1 MATRTLL
8 GEAMTAAQ
16 RLRRDVLAHA
26 DQLVS
31 DTRAEQYGDAAE
43 GFARIA
49 DLWTAAF
56 PHLLNAFRPEDV
68 ALAMILVKVARLEP
82 DNVQHFDSWADI
94 AGYAALG
101 AEVAG
106 ATPESAS

>member
-1 MATRTLL
+1 M
-8 GEAMTAAQ
+8 
-16 RLRRDVLAHA
+16 LAHA

-31 DTRAEQYGDAAE
+31 DTRAEQYGEAYE

-49 DLWTAAF
+49 GLWSDLFGF
-56 PHLLNAFRPEDV
+56 PFEAQDV
-68 ALAMILVKVARLEP
+68 ALAMILVKVARLGP
-82 DNVQHFDSWADI
+82 NGAHFDSWADI

-106 ATPESAS
+106 AIPQADES